1 MKAVVLYESVYGNT
15 DVLVSGDASRVAV
28 LLLNG
33 RAADQAESDARS
45 VEAAE
50 AMAGAHGSVD
60 GGGASR

>member
-1 MKAVVLYESVYGNT
+1 MKAVVLYESVDGNT

-45 VEAAE
+45 VEAVE
-50 AMAGAHGSVD
+50 ALYRSA
-60 GGGASR
+60 